1 MIWRS
6 MSSSGN
12 CDEESPCE
20 DYLTL
25 RALMLLE
32 VKPLGQEMFYLID
45 NSAGLLFESSI
56 WGREKSKFG
65 PEQEFSPVGLEHI
78 ASATCLDDRG
88 YNGHNICASEMKGCT
103 TYQCLA
109 FKKHHWTPESD
120 DQVWEGTS
128 EVFLTGVGDM
138 FPSRDME
145 CPTVWPKRH
154 GWDQEEAD
162 TYYFPVR
169 SPPPAT
175 TTFPFPDRNENRQ
188 QRHNSQRDVAMPFHP
203 ACFDIFTRLSL
214 HHLGRI
220 DIHDLISWRNIQFS
234 DVDIMGK
241 GVFSE

>member
-1 MIWRS
+1 MRS
-6 MSSSGN
+6 ERREHWEGVWVKDVAFAFGEGYVEEEDGGYEDEEGSEDDKPLEYGSRDELSDMEIHELSGN

-20 DYLTL
+20 DYLTLL

-56 WGREKSKFG
+56 WEREKSKFG

-162 TYYFPVR
+162 TYYFPVCPP
-169 SPPPAT
+169 SPGHHH
-175 TTFPFPDRNENRQ
+175 FP
-188 QRHNSQRDVAMPFHP
+188 
-203 ACFDIFTRLSL
+203 LS
-214 HHLGRI
+214 
-220 DIHDLISWRNIQFS
+220 
-234 DVDIMGK
+234 
-241 GVFSE
+241 